1 MAGSDERDSTAN
13 LQVSDITVTDPK
25 VINRAV
31 AAAALGNITEWYDF
45 GVYAYLALT
54 IEGVF
59 FSNLGD
65 PWGTISTFGLFAV
78 SFLVRPF
85 GGMFFGPLSDR
96 IGRTKVLSLTVIL
109 MAIGTFCIGL
119 IPSYDTIGLFGP
131 MLLLLCRLVQGF
143 STGGEYGGAATYMAE
158 YSPDKRRGFYGS
170 FLEFGTLSSWVFG
183 LAVVTVCQ
191 VTIGDVGMGEWG
203 WRIPFLVAAPLGLIG
218 FYLRWKLEDTPVFL
232 ELAEQREQ
240 RTRGKTHARDILA
253 HWRPMLV
260 CAGMVIMLNVT
271 AYTLRTYMPG
281 YLKGPLDLSPND
293 TSLILLVAYIASM
306 IAINPIGRLSDRIGR
321 KPLWYVS
328 AIGLIVCALPAFA
341 LMTRSMW
348 LAVLGLVILDLL
360 FVLQLATISATFP
373 ALFPTHVRYAGFAI
387 SYNVATSLFGG
398 TAPLVNTALI
408 DATGNTY
415 WPAFYLM
422 AACVVGLVTL
432 RFARET
438 AGASLRGT
446 AVPGEA
452 PTKAEPR
459 HR

>member
-1 MAGSDERDSTAN
+1 MSATTDAELSPQQRRTLRRAIGAST
-13 LQVSDITVTDPK
+13 I
-25 VINRAV
+25 
-31 AAAALGNITEWYDF
+31 GNATEWYDYSVF
-45 GVYAYLALT
+45 ALLADTMGRVFFPESSPAAQLLFSYGVLALSFVVRPLGG
-54 IEGVF
+54 IVLGP
-59 FSNLGD
+59 LGD
-65 PWGTISTFGLFAV
+65 RVGRKRVLAITIF
-78 SFLVRPF
+78 
-85 GGMFFGPLSDR
+85 
-96 IGRTKVLSLTVIL
+96 L
-109 MAIGTFCIGL
+109 MAGATFAIGIL
-119 IPSYDTIGLFGP
+119 PSYDTIGVAAP
-131 MLLLLCRLVQGF
+131 ILLIVCRLVQGF

-158 YSPDKRRGFYGS
+158 YSPDNRRGFYGS

-191 VTIGDVGMGEWG
+191 VAIGDAGMDEWG
-203 WRIPFLVAAPLGLIG
+203 WRIPFLIAAPLGIVG

-232 ELAEQREQ
+232 ELDEQRQQ
-240 RTRGKTHARDILA
+240 RSEAAAGARDILA

-281 YLKGPLDLSPND
+281 YLKGPLDLSPNE

-306 IAINPIGRLSDRIGR
+306 IVIIPVGRLSDRVGR

-341 LMTRSMW
+341 LMTKSVG
-348 LAVLGLVILDLL
+348 LAIVGLLVLDLL

-387 SYNVATSLFGG
+387 SYNVATATFGG

-415 WPAFYLM
+415 WPAFYMM
-422 AACVVGLVTL
+422 AACIVGLVTL

-446 AVPGEA
+446 DVPGA
-452 PTKAEPR
+452 MTAER
-459 HR
+459 